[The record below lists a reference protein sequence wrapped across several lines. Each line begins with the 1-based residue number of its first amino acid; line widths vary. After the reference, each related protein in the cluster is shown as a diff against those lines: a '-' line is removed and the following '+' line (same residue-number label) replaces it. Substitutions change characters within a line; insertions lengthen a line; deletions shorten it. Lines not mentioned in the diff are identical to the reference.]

1 VGRREGAL
9 ERVGV
14 SKEKLEVVDG
24 ADKIVEVVR
33 QSSSISASW
42 SRAAPRSEASSGS
55 GRPHAKA
62 RRTKGPRSSPAT
74 MAAES

>member
-1 VGRREGAL
+1 MGRREGAL

-14 SKEKLEVVDG
+14 DKERLEVVDG
-24 ADKIVEVVR
+24 ADKIVEVVWH
-33 QSSSISASW
+33 SSSISASW
-42 SRAAPRSEASSGS
+42 SHAAPRNEASSVS

-62 RRTKGPRSSPAT
+62 RRTKGPRSSPVA